1 MRIALV
7 IPHFAAGGAERV
19 ASLLC
24 NFWARSGHS
33 VTAITFETPGA
44 EPFFSLERAVER
56 RQIDALN
63 SKPSFVSRVAM
74 NARRL
79 WRLRSALKEIRPDA
93 VIAFMTE
100 ASVVTVCAALGL
112 GLRVVVTERNQPDRP
127 GLGRFRRLAR
137 RLSYSCA
144 SAMVV
149 QTNEIACWA
158 KARFRLPVHVLPNPV
173 LIPARKAVAQ
183 RNHARLVLSAGRLV
197 RQKGFDLLIDSFTR
211 VAEAHPNW
219 RLVIYGEGPERA
231 GLEAQIERH
240 SLRDRISLPGLLT
253 DFDAALVRADLFVLA
268 SRFEGYPNALLEA
281 LASGCPT
288 IATDCP
294 GATAEILDGGRHG
307 LLIPLEDLEALT
319 DALNRM
325 MSDPTLRARY
335 AAQGPRA
342 VAHLDV
348 ATVCRRWLEL
358 LSSLSDV

>member
-44 EPFFSLERAVER
+44 EPFFNLERAVGR

-79 WRLRSALKEIRPDA
+79 WRLRSALKEIRPDV

-100 ASVVTVCAALGL
+100 ASVVTVCATLGL
-112 GLRVVVTERNQPDRP
+112 GLRVVVTERNQPDRL
-127 GLGRFRRLAR
+127 GLGCFRRLAR
-137 RLSYSCA
+137 RLSYSWA
-144 SAMVV
+144 SAIVV
-149 QTNEIACWA
+149 QTNEIARWA

-173 LIPARKAVAQ
+173 LISESKEVARG
-183 RNHARLVLSAGRLV
+183 NDGRLVMGAARLV
-197 RQKGFDLLIDSFTR
+197 RQKGFDLLIESFTK

-240 SLRDRISLPGLLT
+240 ALRDRISLPGLLT
-253 DFDAALVRADLFVLA
+253 DFDAALGRADLFVLA
-268 SRFEGYPNALLEA
+268 SRFEGYPNVLLEA

-307 LLIPLEDLEALT
+307 LLVPPEDLEALT
-319 DALNRM
+319 DALHRM
-325 MSDPTLRARY
+325 MSDPMLRAGY
-335 AAQGPRA
+335 AAQGPLA
-342 VAHLDV
+342 VAHLGV
-348 ATVCRRWLEL
+348 ATVGRRWIEL
-358 LSSLSDV
+358 FSSL